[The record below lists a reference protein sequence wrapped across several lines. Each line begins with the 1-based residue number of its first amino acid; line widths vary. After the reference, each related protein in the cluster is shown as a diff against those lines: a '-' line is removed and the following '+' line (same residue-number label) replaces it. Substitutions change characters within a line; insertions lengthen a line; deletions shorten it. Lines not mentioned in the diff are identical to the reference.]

1 METDPT
7 KPESILEEPAQPVQV
22 HEETVNTQQLHQPNT
37 YVPETHIDQN
47 EVRPEVLD
55 NIDDE
60 SYVEKK
66 VRKPLTYK
74 NCHMISF
81 IMDMVNAV
89 VFIVEMCL
97 FKTSSDFVSVEHN
110 SSKVSLYFVMLI
122 INHVPGTF
130 PFLLVYLPLS
140 CTPPSDL
147 IHGNIPSMVL
157 QYVEAL
163 TMFVSMSFK
172 YWGKTMVNEDPQK
185 TWMVEFLGIKPNNV
199 KSDRLN
205 TIMNNSVS
213 MLSQAVLFAFLFKGG
228 KINYLLLYLLT
239 PGLFLWIFIFS
250 YVAQNLINNNKAKYK
265 SNLQFVKQ
273 MFNFVMTN
281 AFIFMLLGICVAAII
296 NGIFALWDSLAK
308 WCAAE
313 TAKTQVK
320 FPSFS
325 PSSAMLTASI
335 FTSFSLS
342 FGGSFA
348 LYLPSSC
355 AHFVQKMT
363 AVKYE
368 AQIKK
373 SKVAEFT
380 LLFVALFQH
389 FVYTYRNIFITSIII
404 VGIQL
409 TSCFSDFVQLGFLL
423 SSGVLISGAWS
434 TVLHWLMFFVSWG
447 LIASYMFMIYK
458 SYKQPRAIYGVASF
472 LLGMI
477 AIPSILS
484 IDLIKSLLVQVF
496 PCALQSTI
504 NDFIT
509 TSVIPATA
517 VISLLQAAPVMFR
530 AQCQVLRHGEEQQ
543 NYQEQVEKHAHERA
557 FLQQLQLDED
567 THMQYSEIEEE
578 PVKLAK
584 FIAEDAFKAS
594 KYASASFQDV
604 KPREKRRVLPE
615 STDKQVQRLSILVER
630 TSQYDIEC
638 GQSVDTI
645 HVGVTGTHSLLNL
658 GVSWFTKAIPD
669 WCRLAFGPNVE
680 LDFDGQK
687 SFVNYSLLKRAQR
700 ISDLLSQ
707 VISDKQ
713 KIVLS
718 GHHSGAAVSLLT
730 AYILHQKKYEIE
742 VYAFG
747 CPHVFGQQFMNYL
760 TKNVSVHLL
769 ELGLDSKLYLSAI
782 MTNQLKYV
790 QAVQIGFSNE
800 MDNLKGQFA
809 ILNAGGSKD
818 VMINAMKGVVE
829 GKNK

>member
-472 LLGMI
+472 LLGMV
-477 AIPSILS
+477 AIPSMLS
-484 IDLIKSLLVQVF
+484 IDLIKSLLIDLF
-496 PCALQSTI
+496 PCDVQTSI
-504 NDFIT
+504 SDFIT
-509 TSVIPATA
+509 TSIIPFTA

-530 AQCQVLRHGEEQQ
+530 DQCQVLKRGTEQEEFDKM
-543 NYQEQVEKHAHERA
+543 VEKRKAERA
-557 FLQQLQLDED
+557 FKQQIELDED
-567 THMQYSEIEEE
+567 QHMQYSEIEDE
-578 PVKLAK
+578 PVQ
-584 FIAEDAFKAS
+584 IAQFNPEDAFKAS

-604 KPREKRRVLPE
+604 KPREKRRVLPD
-615 STDKQVQRLSILVER
+615 STDKQSEKLGILVEK
-630 TSQYDIEC
+630 TTQYDLDSDSTI
-638 GQSVDTI
+638 DTV
-645 HVGVTGTHSLLNL
+645 HVGVTGTRSLLNL
-658 GVSWFTKAIPD
+658 GLSWFTEAIPD
-669 WCRLAFGPNVE
+669 WFRLAFGPNIE
-680 LDFDGQK
+680 FDFEGQK
-687 SFVNYSLLKRAQR
+687 SFINYSFLKKSRKIAEILTQT
-700 ISDLLSQ
+700 IPDS
-707 VISDKQ
+707 Q
-713 KIVLS
+713 KIIIS
-718 GHHSGAAVSLLT
+718 GHHTGAAVSLIT
-730 AYILHQKKYEIE
+730 AYLLLQKGYKVE

-747 CPHVFGQQFMNYL
+747 CPHVFGQPFINYL
-760 TKNVSVHLL
+760 QQKTKIYII

-782 MTNQLKYV
+782 LTNQLRFE
-790 QAVQIGFSNE
+790 QAVQVGYPDD

-809 ILNAGGSKD
+809 ILNSGGNRETI
-818 VMINAMKGVVE
+818 MNAMKGVVE
-829 GKNK
+829 GENK